1 MKAIQQLIPC
11 SAYLHLSSILP
22 LQTVAWYAGKLKN
35 YCAVKGTVASRQSSE
50 HHFQISNLG
59 GGVL

>member
-22 LQTVAWYAGKLKN
+22 PQTVAWYAGKLKN
-35 YCAVKGTVASRQSSE
+35 YCAVKETVASRQSSE

>member
-11 SAYLHLSSILP
+11 SEYLHLSSLLSSQP
-22 LQTVAWYAGKLKN
+22 VARYADKLKS
-35 YCAVKGTVASRQSSE
+35 YCAVKETVASRQSSE